1 MEHNEMLMKI
11 EKQQKRKIIA
21 EAVGIAAGSI
31 SGLAAEAVMTEV
43 IFDQFKC
50 DFKDFSTIKK
60 AGMCAGTIAISATV
74 AGLVY
79 DYVSKSTEESI
90 TYVQEMIFKDDVVK
104 EVMAD
109 MEKESEKEDGD
120 GRLSEEESDD

>member
-21 EAVGIAAGSI
+21 EAVGIAAGGISSI
-31 SGLAAEAVMTEV
+31 AAEAVMTEL
-43 IFDQFKC
+43 IINQFKG

-60 AGMCAGTIAISATV
+60 AGVCLGTLAISTTV
-74 AGLVY
+74 AGFVY
-79 DYVSKSTEESI
+79 DYVSKSTEETI
-90 TYVQEMIFKDDVVK
+90 TSVQERIFKDDVVK
-104 EVMAD
+104 EVIAD
-109 MEKESEKEDGD
+109 MEKEDGD